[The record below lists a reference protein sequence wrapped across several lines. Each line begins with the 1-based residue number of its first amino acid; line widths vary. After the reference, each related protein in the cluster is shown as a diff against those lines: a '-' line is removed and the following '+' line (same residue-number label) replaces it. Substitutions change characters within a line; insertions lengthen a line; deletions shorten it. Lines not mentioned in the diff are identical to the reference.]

1 MITFLIIQYKSTL
14 NLHLLYMN
22 ISSYPILYIHINI
35 YIYIYIYIYNITY
48 IYIHTYIHTNIY
60 IYIHIYIYIERERER
75 ERERETLC
83 FLFIKHCRNT
93 YTRWSETAFPIV
105 NMIQVINKEAG
116 AT

>member
-1 MITFLIIQYKSTL
+1 MIILGHDYVTVLFAKMLIWAPFSQLTI
-14 NLHLLYMN
+14 
-22 ISSYPILYIHINI
+22 I
-35 YIYIYIYIYNITY
+35 Y
-48 IYIHTYIHTNIY
+48 IY
-60 IYIHIYIYIERERER
+60 IYIHIYIYIERER